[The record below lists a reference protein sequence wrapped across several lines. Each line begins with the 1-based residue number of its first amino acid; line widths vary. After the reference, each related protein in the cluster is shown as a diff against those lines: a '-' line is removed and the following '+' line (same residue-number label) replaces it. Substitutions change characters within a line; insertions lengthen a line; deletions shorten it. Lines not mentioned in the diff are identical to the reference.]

1 LKGGEKVSNPN
12 KEREEK
18 IQDTT
23 KKIIGDDSISSYLR
37 TILVWLICE
46 NEKRRK
52 DHTDDSLRIGSIE
65 KLLKE
70 KGFYKGI

>member
-1 LKGGEKVSNPN
+1 MSNPDKN
-12 KEREEK
+12 REEK
-18 IQDTT
+18 IQNTT
-23 KKIIGDDSISSYLR
+23 NRIFDESSLSGYLK
-37 TILVWLICE
+37 TVLVWLICE

-52 DHTDDSLRIGSIE
+52 ENTDNYLKIGNIE